1 MKKFCILTLT
11 HESKNR
17 PSYLKETIDSFLN
30 NTEYDEIIDWFI
42 YINKSNEKFI
52 TTCNELIEKYK
63 DKVDFK
69 IVHSNINNGVGY
81 GINRLN
87 ELGADYTYSLF
98 LEGDWKCMSSE
109 ISGQSKN
116 WLKSSL
122 KLLEENQT
130 VDAVFLRRYIN
141 DYESRS
147 TGILGYT
154 NINDSVELELDSLK
168 YFIAPI
174 GSYTNNPLVRRNS
187 SFYNKKVFPLKEFFD
202 ENGNP
207 TELKIDNEMYPNWGA
222 AEIEAAS
229 VLHCNP
235 NNESNAMT
243 YAFLMWGTHCHI
255 DDLGNQYD
263 HESQSFYEKE
273 NTKGCKKYKNGQST
287 CKFGYYN
294 ISPHFCTL
302 CSIDTKPI
310 NLVHLFSIESEMLDT
325 LEINKNIWSN
335 DEKVNFVKN
344 YIQNPELN
352 TENFT
357 KYFI

>member
-11 HESKNR
+11 HESINR
-17 PSYLKETIDSFLN
+17 PNYLKETVDSFLN
-30 NTEYDEIIDWFI
+30 NTEYDEILDWFI
-42 YINKSNEKFI
+42 YINKSNQEFL

-63 DKVDFK
+63 DRVDFK
-69 IVHSNINNGVGY
+69 IVHSNVNNGVGY

-98 LEGDWKCMSSE
+98 LEGDWKCMAPE
-109 ISGQSKN
+109 ISGQPKN

-122 KLLEENQT
+122 KLLENDKT

-147 TGILGYT
+147 TGILGYVNSENST
-154 NINDSVELELDSLK
+154 ELELDGLK
-168 YFIAPI
+168 YYI
-174 GSYTNNPLVRRNS
+174 GLISSYTNNPLIRRNR
-187 SFYNKKVFPLKEFFD
+187 SFYQKKVFPLKEFFD
-202 ENGNP
+202 EEGNP
-207 TELKIDNEMYPNWGA
+207 TELKINNDMYPNWGA
-222 AEIEAAS
+222 AEMEATA
-229 VLHCNP
+229 VLQCGLTNK
-235 NNESNAMT
+235 SNTMT

-255 DDLGNQYD
+255 DHLGDYD
-263 HESQSFYEKE
+263 HENQSFYERE

-302 CSIDTKPI
+302 CSTDTKPI
-310 NLVHLFSIESEMLDT
+310 DVNHLFSIESNMLDT

-335 DEKVNFVKN
+335 EKKVDFVKN
-344 YIQNPELN
+344 YIQNAELN
-352 TENFT
+352 AENFT